1 MNWSTLFLL
10 DKPSFY
16 SLLITGILTLWILII
31 VYKSY
36 KSLNKL
42 TPEKLIHVIACI
54 GLLIGVHGLI
64 HLGLE
69 YVYNYNPLIN

>member
-36 KSLNKL
+36 KSLKKL

>member
-1 MNWSTLFLL
+1 MNWSTLYLL

-36 KSLNKL
+36 KSLKKL

-69 YVYNYNPLIN
+69 YVYNYNPIIN